1 MASIITVRVIIV
13 FLIREIN
20 DFLLEI
26 FKDRAL
32 YGLKE
37 GKRVN

>member
-20 DFLLEI
+20 DFLLKT

-32 YGLKE
+32 YGLRK